1 MAEIN
6 QFINYV
12 KLPNNDA
19 RGIQTYHSL
28 TIGDQVFNGSNP
40 VTITAANLGLSQALK
55 FVGSTPD
62 IMADKQTT
70 LPSNISI
77 TTPSIGDVV
86 LSNGNGEF
94 VWLGSNWEQLGS
106 EESYALKTVQIVTDA
121 NSGLKGGS
129 SLAGNVTLSINYA
142 GNSPVMN
149 GTSSAGSSIYPAR
162 ADHIHP
168 SDTSKFNVSGGTITG
183 ATTISNTLTV
193 SNTATF
199 NNKTKIGGRLVL
211 TSNAYGSSL
220 PSGTFDAGTI
230 FFKLV

>member
-6 QFINYV
+6 KFINYV
-12 KLPNNDA
+12 ELPNGDA

-62 IMADKQTT
+62 IMTDKQTT

-94 VWLGSNWEQLGS
+94 VWLGENWEALGS

-121 NSGLKGGS
+121 NSGLKGGRN
-129 SLAGNVTLSINYA
+129 LAGDVKLSANF
-142 GNSPVMN
+142 GNASN
-149 GTSSAGSSIYPAR
+149 LGTTTSAGSSNQVAR
-162 ADHIHP
+162 ADHIHGLTGIT
-168 SDTSKFNVSGGTITG
+168 SDVSFT
-183 ATTISNTLTV
+183 N
-193 SNTATF
+193 NNATF
-199 NNKTKIGGRLVL
+199 
-211 TSNAYGSSL
+211 TSNARIVIGNNSYGNQDPSSAISN
-220 PSGTFDAGTI
+220 PVKGQI
-230 FFKLV
+230 YFKLV

>member
-6 QFINYV
+6 QFINQV
-12 KLPNNDA
+12 ELPNNDA

-62 IMADKQTT
+62 VMTDKQTT

-94 VWLGSNWEQLGS
+94 VWLGENWEALGS

-121 NSGLKGGS
+121 NSGLKGGHN
-129 SLAGNVTLSINYA
+129 LAGDVKLSVNF
-142 GNSPVMN
+142 GNASN
-149 GTSSAGSSIYPAR
+149 LGTTTSAGSSHQVAR
-162 ADHIHP
+162 ADHIHGLTGIT
-168 SDTSKFNVSGGTITG
+168 SDVSFTN
-183 ATTISNTLTV
+183 S
-193 SNTATF
+193 SATF
-199 NNKTKIGGRLVL
+199 
-211 TSNAYGSSL
+211 TSNARIVIGNNSYGNLAPSSAVSN
-220 PSGTFDAGTI
+220 PVKGQI
-230 FFKLV
+230 YFKLV

>member
-6 QFINYV
+6 QFINHV
-12 KLPNNDA
+12 KLHNGDA

-28 TIGDQVFNGSNP
+28 TIGDKEFNGSNP

-62 IMADKQTT
+62 IMTDKQTT

-129 SLAGNVTLSINYA
+129 SLAGNVTLSTNFGSA
-142 GNSPVMN
+142 SNL
-149 GTSSAGSSIYPAR
+149 GTTTSAGSSNQVAR
-162 ADHIHP
+162 ADHIHGLTGI
-168 SDTSKFNVSGGTITG
+168 TSNVSFTN
-183 ATTISNTLTV
+183 S
-193 SNTATF
+193 SATF
-199 NNKTKIGGRLVL
+199 
-211 TSNAYGSSL
+211 TSNATNYFNGKIILNTESYGTSD
-220 PSGTFDAGTI
+220 PPNGAVKGQI
-230 FFKLV
+230 YFKLV